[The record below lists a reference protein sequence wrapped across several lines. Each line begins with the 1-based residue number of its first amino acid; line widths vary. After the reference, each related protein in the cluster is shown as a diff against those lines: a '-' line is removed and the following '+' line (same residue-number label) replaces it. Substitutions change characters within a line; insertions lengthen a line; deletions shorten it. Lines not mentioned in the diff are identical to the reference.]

1 MILAHEMLI
10 TDRIRTG
17 AYQKAILET
26 VKEGDVVVDLGTGTG
41 ILAFFA
47 CQAGAR
53 KVYAIEREEI
63 IEVAKEIARAN
74 GLEKRIVFIK
84 DVSTEVTLPEKVD
97 VIISE
102 ILGSFAIEENLL
114 QFIPDARDR
123 FLKPKGVLIPS
134 SIEMFLAPVEALDI
148 YDQIDFCTENVYGVN
163 FLSVREITINNSYI
177 ESIGPGGFLASP
189 LSINNIDFYKADGE
203 THLNSFVSFEVK
215 RAGTL
220 HGLVGWFEAQLSKN
234 ILLST
239 APHAPTTHWKNT
251 FFPIEKPVTVSEAN
265 TIEANIQATHGEN
278 SVIWSWRVKILERK
292 SKNRPLVKA
301 AFEHSTWRNSLFS
314 KDSLEMRSIDFC
326 PSLNESGKV
335 ELFILSHCNGETTI
349 QQIAEKLCEHYHQAY
364 NNIKKAI
371 SKVSWVVRNYS
382 LTPSDS
388 KKNVPHYNISIKNRK
403 LVK

>member
-1 MILAHEMLI
+1 MVLRYKLMI

-63 IEVAKEIARAN
+63 IETAKEIARAN
-74 GLEKRIVFIK
+74 GLEKRIIFIK

-114 QFIPDARDR
+114 QFIPDVRDR

-134 SIEMFLAPVEALDI
+134 SVEMFLVPVEASEI
-148 YDQIDFCTENVYGVN
+148 YNQIDFCTENVYGVN
-163 FLSVREITINNSYI
+163 FSPVREITINNSYI
-177 ESIGPGGFLASP
+177 ESVDPGGFLASP
-189 LSINNIDFYKADGE
+189 LTLNNIDLYKADGK
-203 THLNSFVSFEVK
+203 TDLNSFVSFNVK
-215 RAGTL
+215 RAGIL

-239 APHAPTTHWKNT
+239 APYATTTHWENT

-265 TIEANIQATHGEN
+265 TIEVNMSAAPRDN
-278 SVIWSWRVKILERK
+278 SIIWSWRVKVLERK
-292 SKNRPLVKA
+292 SNDKPLVKA
-301 AFEHSTWRNSLFS
+301 NFEQSTWRNSLFS
-314 KDSLEMRSIDFC
+314 KDSLEIRSIDFC
-326 PSLNESGKV
+326 PSLSESGKV
-335 ELFILSHCNGETTI
+335 ELFILSHCDGKTTI
-349 QQIAEKLCEHYHQAY
+349 QQIAEKLCKHYPQTY
-364 NNIKKAI
+364 NNIKKAM
-371 SKVSWVVRNYS
+371 SKVSRVMRNNS
-382 LTPSDS
+382 LPPSDS
-388 KKNVPHYNISIKNRK
+388 KKVIHH
-403 LVK
+403 

>member
-1 MILAHEMLI
+1 MILAHKMMI
-10 TDRIRTG
+10 TDRIRTS

-53 KVYAIEREEI
+53 RVYAIEREEI

-74 GLEKRIVFIK
+74 GLKKRIVFIK
-84 DVSTEVTLPEKVD
+84 DVSTEVILPEKVD

-102 ILGSFAIEENLL
+102 ILGSFALEENLL

-134 SIEMFLAPVEALDI
+134 SIEMFLAPVEASDI
-148 YDQIDFCTENVYGVN
+148 YNQIDFCTENLYGVN
-163 FLSVREITINNSYI
+163 FLPVREMTINNSYI
-177 ESIGPGGFLASP
+177 ESIDPGGFLASP
-189 LSINNIDFYKADGE
+189 LSINYIDFYKADGE
-203 THLNSFVSFEVK
+203 TPLNSSVSFEVK

-239 APHAPTTHWKNT
+239 APHAPITHWKNT
-251 FFPIEKPVTVSEAN
+251 FFPIEKPLTVSEAN
-265 TIEANIQATHGEN
+265 TIELNIRAAPREN
-278 SVIWSWRVKILERK
+278 SVIWSWRVKVLERK
-292 SKNRPLVKA
+292 AKNRPLVKVD
-301 AFEHSTWRNSLFS
+301 FEHCTWRSSLFS
-314 KDSLEMRSIDFC
+314 KDSLEKRSIDFC

-335 ELFILSHCNGETTI
+335 ELFILSQCDGKTTI
-349 QQIAEKLCEHYHQAY
+349 QQIAEKLCKHYPQAY

-371 SKVSWVVRNYS
+371 SKVSRVVRDYS
-382 LTPSDS
+382 LAPSDS
-388 KKNVPHYNISIKNRK
+388 KKIVHH
-403 LVK
+403 